1 MTQRAVWGVWMV
13 HCTPHTL
20 IMLLANSRIVFLKL
34 FSWLHAQNWMH
45 QELKDGNCVKGLP
58 GEKRL
63 RNDRAPRESV
73 EMRDE
78 EEKEEEDAM
87 QFKIWL
93 FFFCYF
99 FHAHSFQG
107 WKLVNR
113 KRKIE
118 YGKYILNQ
126 KHYIQVFICFY
137 IIRLFF
143 LYSTYVIYPIH
154 TY

>member
-93 FFFCYF
+93 LFFFSCSF
-99 FHAHSFQG
+99 FSRVETGKQKKEDRIREIHS
-107 WKLVNR
+107 KSETL
-113 KRKIE
+113 
-118 YGKYILNQ
+118 YTS
-126 KHYIQVFICFY
+126 FY
-137 IIRLFF
+137 LL
-143 LYSTYVIYPIH
+143 LYN
-154 TY
+154 